1 MEEKIQLIKARVIA
15 TGQIVEVD
23 DHPIWFGFVRI
34 YNPTHIA
41 SDGTEYEDEELEFL
55 EPRLQLYNQQYY

>member
-1 MEEKIQLIKARVIA
+1 MEENIRQIKARVIA

-55 EPRLQLYNQQYY
+55 EPRLQQYQQHYE